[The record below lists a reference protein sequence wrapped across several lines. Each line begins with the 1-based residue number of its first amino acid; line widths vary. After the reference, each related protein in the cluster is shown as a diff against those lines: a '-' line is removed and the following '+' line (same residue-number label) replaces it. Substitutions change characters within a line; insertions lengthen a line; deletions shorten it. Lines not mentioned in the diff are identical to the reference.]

1 MRRRDFITVLTGATA
16 WVAATRG
23 EEPRHVI
30 GYLSG
35 FSDPNVMGNL
45 PFLYQGL
52 KAAGFFE
59 GKNISIEFRLA
70 DGHYDRLS
78 TLVAELVDRHVSV
91 ILAMDVPSAF
101 AAKVATKTIPVVFAI
116 GIDPVKVG
124 LVESLS
130 RPNSNLTGVSIFS
143 TDLGPKHVELL
154 HELLPAVSVIALLG
168 NPNNANFQPT
178 VPAILGATDALKQR
192 LELLTASTENELD
205 AAFAIMVQRRV
216 GALMVV
222 ADPFLISQRNKLV
235 ELAAQH
241 TMPAIYPFRV
251 FPVVGGLMSYGS
263 SVSDLNEQAGIYV
276 GKILRGANS
285 ADLPVQQSTKVE
297 LVINLKTAKA
307 LGLTVPPELL
317 ARADEVIE

>member
-1 MRRRDFITVLTGATA
+1 
-16 WVAATRG
+16 
-23 EEPRHVI
+23 
-30 GYLSG
+30 
-35 FSDPNVMGNL
+35 MGNL

-52 KAAGFFE
+52 KATGFFE
-59 GKNISIEFRLA
+59 GKNISVEFRLA
-70 DGHYDRLS
+70 DGHYDRLPS
-78 TLVAELVDRHVSV
+78 LVAELVDRHVSV

-101 AAKVATKTIPVVFAI
+101 AAKVATKTIPVVFVI

-130 RPNSNLTGVSIFS
+130 RPNSNLTGVSMFS
-143 TDLGPKHVELL
+143 TDLGPKHVELS

-178 VPAILGATDALKQR
+178 VPAILAAADALKQR
-192 LELLTASTENELD
+192 LELLSASTENELD

-222 ADPFLISQRNKLV
+222 ADPFLISRRNKLV
-235 ELAAQH
+235 ELATQH

-263 SVSDLNEQAGIYV
+263 SVSDLNEQAGIYA
-276 GKILRGANS
+276 GKNS
-285 ADLPVQQSTKVE
+285 SRRK
-297 LVINLKTAKA
+297 
-307 LGLTVPPELL
+307 LG
-317 ARADEVIE
+317 